1 MSGEEVF
8 RSFIAVDIPAGVQEA
23 LGQVEDQLRERL
35 PETPIRWVEPE
46 KIHLTL
52 KFLGDVSREN
62 LDMVKKILSS
72 EVAKRQAMEIGIGGI
87 GAFPKM
93 RHPRV
98 VWVGVEAPEELHALR
113 RGIEDGVAR
122 LGYDYDKYD
131 FTPHLTLG
139 RVSRK
144 ASSREVRNVGKVLH
158 DFQVGFIGVTRV
170 DEVHIY
176 RSDLQPEGAVYTRLF
191 TASLEENNGQVVV

>member
-72 EVAKRQAMEIGIGGI
+72 EVAKRHAMEIGIGGI

-158 DFQVGFIGVTRV
+158 DFQVGFIGVARV

-176 RSDLQPEGAVYTRLF
+176 RSDLQPDGAVYTRLF
-191 TASLEENNGQVVV
+191 TASLEENDGQVVV

>member
-1 MSGEEVF
+1 MSDKEVF
-8 RSFIAVDIPAGVQEA
+8 RSFIAVDIPSGVQKA
-23 LGQVEDQLRERL
+23 LGQVETELKERL
-35 PETPIRWVEPE
+35 PQTPVRWVNPE

-62 LDMVKKILSS
+62 LEMVKKILVS
-72 EVAKRQAMEIGIGGI
+72 EVTKRQTMEIGIGGI
-87 GAFPKM
+87 GAFPKI

-98 VWVGVEAPEELHALR
+98 IWVGVEAPEELRALR

-122 LGYDYDKYD
+122 LGYEYDKYD

-144 ASSREVRNVGKVLH
+144 ASSREVRKVGKVLH
-158 DFQVGFIGVTRV
+158 DFKVGFIGVTRV
-170 DEVHIY
+170 ENVHIY
-176 RSDLQPEGAVYTRLF
+176 RSDLQPEGAVYTRLY
-191 TASLEENNGQVVV
+191 TVSLAEDEGQVVV

>member
-8 RSFIAVDIPAGVQEA
+8 RSFIAVDIPAGVQKS
-23 LGQVEDQLRERL
+23 LGQVEAQLRERL

-72 EVAKRQAMEIGIGGI
+72 EVAKRQAMEIGIGGM

-122 LGYDYDKYD
+122 LGYEYDKYD

-158 DFQVGFIGVTRV
+158 EYQVGFLGVARV

-176 RSDLQPEGAVYTRLF
+176 RSDLQPDGAVYTRLF
-191 TASLEENNGQVVV
+191 TASLEENDGQVVV